1 MESIHVRPCGLL
13 EMAVMAFQIVGVATL
28 CLSRLL
34 PASVWS
40 RRGRLGFIVAMFG
53 LATAGALCGRH
64 DSEFALF
71 AGSTMT
77 LLLIGM
83 TVGSS
88 PAEMTGPPALPV
100 GAESSAI
107 I

>member
-13 EMAVMAFQIVGVATL
+13 EMAVMAFQVAGVVTL
-28 CLSRLL
+28 CLSRFW
-34 PASVWS
+34 PSGAWS
-40 RRGRLGFIVAMFG
+40 RRGRLGFIIAMFG
-53 LATAGALCGRH
+53 LAVAGAACGRH

-83 TVGSS
+83 TVGSG
-88 PAEMTGPPALPV
+88 PADMTGPPALPAV
-100 GAESSAI
+100 AEPSALT
-107 I
+107 